1 MKIYFFFNFFLV
13 LLSVCNAQEITT
25 ELDSSKALSVYELK
39 EAQWKE
45 WAKIEEEWKKEYSK
59 ILKEQ
64 KIKMS
69 CSGCESVY
77 MEVVLCIDED
87 GKLKYYRL
95 VKTKKCG
102 AEFSKGLEIR
112 FMKWFFTKQ
121 FPAELYNTRFQVR
134 LGTGLKC

>member
-1 MKIYFFFNFFLV
+1 
-13 LLSVCNAQEITT
+13 
-25 ELDSSKALSVYELK
+25 
-39 EAQWKE
+39 
-45 WAKIEEEWKKEYSK
+45 
-59 ILKEQ
+59 
-64 KIKMS
+64 MS

-77 MEVVLCIDED
+77 MDVVLCIDED

-121 FPAELYNTRFQVR
+121 FSAELYNTRFQVR